1 MGSLPVFVLNS
12 QAALLRTP
20 SGPIWRSSSSNLA
33 FLFSGAWQADDN
45 VVSRRN
51 TQRRRLSSESL
62 EDPEDRP
69 CVWGPLA
76 V

>member
-1 MGSLPVFVLNS
+1 MHILPVFVPNS
-12 QAALLRTP
+12 RAVLPQTP
-20 SGPIWRSSSSNLA
+20 SGPNQRSGNLP

-51 TQRRRLSSESL
+51 TQRRRLSSGSL
-62 EDPEDRP
+62 EDPENRL

-76 V
+76 I